1 MEGTTMIK
9 KEYLQPTMDVVE
21 INMNVQILA
30 GSVTD
35 IDTTGLDDPPT
46 TGGSGDIGGATSP
59 LFDGDAWDILFGK

>member
-59 LFDGDAWDILFGK
+59 LFDGDAWDVLLGK

>member
-1 MEGTTMIK
+1 MTK

-35 IDTTGLDDPPT
+35 VTTTGLDDPPT
-46 TGGSGDIGGATSP
+46 TGGSGDISDGMSP
-59 LFDGDAWDILFGK
+59 LFEGDAWDVLLK

>member
-1 MEGTTMIK
+1 MMK
-9 KEYLQPTMDVVE
+9 KEYMMPTIEVVE

-59 LFDGDAWDILFGK
+59 LFDGDAWDILLGK

>member
-1 MEGTTMIK
+1 MIK

-59 LFDGDAWDILFGK
+59 LFEGDAWDILLGK

>member
-1 MEGTTMIK
+1 MIK

-46 TGGSGDIGGATSP
+46 TGGSGDISGGMSP
-59 LFDGDAWDILFGK
+59 LFDGDAWDILLGK

>member
-1 MEGTTMIK
+1 MIK
-9 KEYLQPTMDVVE
+9 KEYLQPKMDVVE

>member
-1 MEGTTMIK
+1 MIK

-21 INMNVQILA
+21 INMKVQILA

>member
-1 MEGTTMIK
+1 MMK
-9 KEYLQPTMDVVE
+9 KEYMMPTIEVVE

>member
-1 MEGTTMIK
+1 MIK